1 MICRQLPALTESN
14 AIAVWSLQQQ
24 RLLRAMG
31 YEPLRR
37 VSIDSAPASDRPAIG
52 VEGAGGGISG
62 VVRVA
67 LGEHLPAAGSDGDRL
82 LLAVLRA
89 AGLRREDVRLLAD
102 EPSAAVEL
110 RLPPLR
116 QLAANAAARRA
127 LWPALR
133 ALRRQRAGRPR

>member
-37 VSIDSAPASDRPAIG
+37 SRIDSAPASHRPTIG
-52 VEGAGGGISG
+52 GEGAGGDISG
-62 VVRVA
+62 VVRVTLA
-67 LGEHLPAAGSDGDRL
+67 EHLPTAGSDDDRL

-89 AGLRREDVRLLAD
+89 AGLRREDVRLLGA
-102 EPSAAVEL
+102 EPSAAADL

-116 QLAANAAARRA
+116 QLGANAAARRA

-133 ALRRQRAGRPR
+133 ALRRQRAGSPR